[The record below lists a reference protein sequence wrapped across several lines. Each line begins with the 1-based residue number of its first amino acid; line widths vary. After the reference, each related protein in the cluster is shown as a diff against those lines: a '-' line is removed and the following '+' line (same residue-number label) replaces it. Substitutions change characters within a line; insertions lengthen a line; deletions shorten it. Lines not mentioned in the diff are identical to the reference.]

1 MRNMESFPLKCDR
14 FDRYSWKVSLL
25 RTQEEL
31 DHMLDALDAA
41 RKRIKG
47 INLIGVAKNL
57 RVSPLDLRQG
67 KKVRIPCVAK
77 ICEPVVIVFEDDST
91 LELRPGH
98 SGGLLTACNQIPSTT
113 KDGLN
118 RSNFASEKLFA
129 GAAGAM
135 IEGISLTEHIREV
148 AWMPQPY
155 IARITWDIHLSGDYD
170 LRIEHNFG
178 GWFDFSM
185 VCKDT
190 GLPAELPG
198 EEILQHI
205 RCDDQFRIVE
215 GHGGGAYFQISP
227 VRHTEVTEDNEYGIE
242 ECREEEISVEEDDAF
257 YYLYYFLNKY
267 FDKEYPYGEARP
279 SYCEDGFEWS
289 LEHNIY
295 TYETVRTMLDE
306 IEECAHLLATD
317 FHNEKLN
324 GLKNKVCHHPLDI
337 ESDADFQ
344 QLPAEKQEKELANR
358 IAGVCDFYERF
369 VTRMRKM
376 MDSASEYELISFV
389 GP

>member
-1 MRNMESFPLKCDR
+1 MRNMESFAVKCDR

-31 DHMLDALDAA
+31 NHMLDALDVAS
-41 RKRIKG
+41 KRIKG
-47 INLIGVAKNL
+47 INVIGVAKNL

-67 KKVRIPCVAK
+67 KRIRIPCVAK

-91 LELRPGH
+91 LEMRPGH
-98 SGGLLTACNQIPSTT
+98 SGGLLTSCNQIPPTT

-129 GAAGAM
+129 GAAGAV
-135 IEGISLTEHIREV
+135 IEGISLTEHYREV
-148 AWMPQPY
+148 TWMPQPY
-155 IARITWDIHLSGDYD
+155 IARISWDIRLSGAYD

-178 GWFDFSM
+178 GWFEFSM
-185 VCKDT
+185 IRKDT
-190 GLPAELPG
+190 GLAAELLS
-198 EEILQHI
+198 EEIWQYVWP
-205 RCDDQFRIVE
+205 DDQLRIVE

-227 VRHTEVTEDNEYGIE
+227 VRHTEVTEDNERGIE
-242 ECREEEISVEEDDAF
+242 ECREVEISIEEDDVF

-267 FDKEYPYGEARP
+267 FDKNYPYGEARP
-279 SYCEDGFEWS
+279 PYCEDGFEWS

-306 IEECAHLLATD
+306 IEECVHLLATD

-324 GLKNKVCHHPLDI
+324 GLKNKVCNHPLDI
-337 ESDADFQ
+337 ESDSFFQ
-344 QLPAEKQEKELANR
+344 RLQAGKQGEELANR
-358 IAGVCDFYERF
+358 IAVACDFYERF

-376 MDSASEYELISFV
+376 MDLASEYRLISFV